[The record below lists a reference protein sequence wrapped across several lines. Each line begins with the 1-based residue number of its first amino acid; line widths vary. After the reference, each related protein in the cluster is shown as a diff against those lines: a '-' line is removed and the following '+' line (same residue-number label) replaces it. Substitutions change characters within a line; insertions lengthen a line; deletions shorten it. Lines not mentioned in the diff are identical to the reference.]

1 MNRILELRQA
11 RKLSQADLAKFVGC
25 TQVAISH
32 YEKESRK
39 IPPEVLAKLCTVFNV
54 TADYLLGFSDENIKA
69 PPHNRGEAD
78 LNSKASLHNRSEADL
93 ESRAVSSVDTVDFMR
108 LQRASTLFLSLD
120 DVGKAQALAHLEW
133 LLTQQSREP
142 EAQD

>member
-1 MNRILELRQA
+1 MNQAALAEFLGVTQATVSKYELN
-11 RKLSQADLAKFVGC
+11 
-25 TQVAISH
+25 QV
-32 YEKESRK
+32 K
-39 IPPEVLAKLCTVFNV
+39 IPPEVLSKLCTAFNV

-69 PPHNRGEAD
+69 PPQIRGEAD

-108 LQRASTLFLSLD
+108 LQRASTLFLALD

-133 LLTQQSREP
+133 LLTRQSRDP